1 MNRKYILAFFLVT
14 SFLLFVTALTQN
26 AYRAGGEDPI
36 GFACLTVGW
45 MGVPIGGTWAN
56 ITWLANPILVLA
68 WIGFISD
75 RKSSLVFSV
84 ISFCLSLSFLGCKEI
99 TQNDAGSSSNIYG
112 YHTGYWLWLS
122 SSIILIFGN
131 IVLLKFEKQNKK

>member
-99 TQNDAGSSSNIYG
+99 HHQISMGTTQVIGYG
-112 YHTGYWLWLS
+112 
-122 SSIILIFGN
+122 FP
-131 IVLLKFEKQNKK
+131 VQ